1 MAICDFLWRAVS
13 ARLTLGTCHSPD
25 ASEANE
31 RCATCRLIAYL
42 LDLVEA
48 VAGDEVVVATEGNR
62 R

>member
-1 MAICDFLWRAVS
+1 MAICDFLWRTVS

-25 ASEANE
+25 TSKAKE

-42 LDLVEA
+42 LDLVKA
-48 VAGDEVVVATEGNR
+48 VARDEVIVATEGDR